1 MSTSPSPHEAQR
13 TSISLAKL
21 AAILAATFCIAFG
34 LCTVSVTMV
43 MGVYQKIGTGFIWAS
58 VITEIICL
66 IGLLVIGIIAIFR
79 SFRGREN
86 YK

>member
-1 MSTSPSPHEAQR
+1 MSTSPPPHEAER

-34 LCTVSVTMV
+34 LCTASLTIVP
-43 MGVYQKIGTGFIWAS
+43 GLYQKIGTGFIWTSA
-58 VITEIICL
+58 ITEVICL

-79 SFRGREN
+79 SIRGR
-86 YK
+86 